1 MSAVDIVHVVFRVGP
16 AEYVLPASTVL
27 EMETYG
33 GSTPVPGTAQHVA
46 GLVHIRG
53 RVIPLVD
60 LRARFGLP
68 PHTATLEQR
77 VVVVDHAGRR
87 IGLLVDTARE
97 VAKIDP
103 SAFSAPP
110 ELVVE
115 RTSGFVKAVAQLG
128 PRLVMLLDC
137 DRVLE
142 QEENDGR
149 EQ

>member
-16 AEYVLPASTVL
+16 AEYVLPAATVL
-27 EMETYG
+27 EMESYS
-33 GSTPVPGTAQHVA
+33 GSTPVPGTAEHVA

-60 LRARFGLP
+60 LRTRFGLP
-68 PHTATLEQR
+68 PIDSAADQR
-77 VVVVDHAGRR
+77 VVVVDHGGRR
-87 IGLLVDTARE
+87 IGLLVDSARE
-97 VAKIDP
+97 VAKIEP
-103 SAFSAPP
+103 SAFTPPP

-115 RTSGFVKAVAQLG
+115 RTAGYVKAVAHLG

-142 QEENDGR
+142 QEGHDGR
-149 EQ
+149 QQ